1 MFCEKAF
8 ASISLGVQGHL
19 ASLFVDTC
27 FHESVVIGTVLRQHG
42 FLLLV
47 WSRKIEFKIIIIIN
61 ILAWLKTPGQ
71 WYLLFEHL
79 SLSLLINLDKIH
91 LNFRL
96 ELSLAIFTP
105 VLSRKKSKDWQLST
119 IDLQMTI
126 FKSIHLSL
134 SAIYNLIIK
143 TRNRENREFL
153 LIINF
158 PVKNYN
164 KPEKCFN

>member
-19 ASLFVDTC
+19 ESLFVDTC

-47 WSRKIEFKIIIIIN
+47 WSRKKEFKIIIIIN

-71 WYLLFEHL
+71 WYLLFIKWYLQRVEHL

-105 VLSRKKSKDWQLST
+105 VLSRKKSKNWQLST

-126 FKSIHLSL
+126 FKSMHLSL

-143 TRNRENREFL
+143 TRKQGKQR
-153 LIINF
+153 ISINY
-158 PVKNYN
+158 KLS
-164 KPEKCFN
+164 C